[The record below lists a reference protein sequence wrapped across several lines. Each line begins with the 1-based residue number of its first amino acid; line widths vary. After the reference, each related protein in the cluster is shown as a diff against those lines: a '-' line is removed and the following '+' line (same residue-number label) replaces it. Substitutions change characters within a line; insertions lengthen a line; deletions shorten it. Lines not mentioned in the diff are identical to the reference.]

1 MQRILRVN
9 PRTVAQPTTWRAGL
23 GELSPRLFTPWASI
37 KNRTVTL
44 IN

>member
-23 GELSPRLFTPWASI
+23 GELSPRLFDALGVNQKPYGYF
-37 KNRTVTL
+37 N
-44 IN
+44 